1 MLNPP
6 KPNSVRIIIGTSIIA
21 ATISPLVSPLENK
34 SRIDLKRAERI
45 DLKKI
50 YEHIEVEQE
59 LETRKIDPKDKYMKL
74 WIKGI

>member
-6 KPNSVRIIIGTSIIA
+6 KPNSIRIIIGTSIIA

-34 SRIDLKRAERI
+34 SRIDMKRPERI
-45 DLKKI
+45 
-50 YEHIEVEQE
+50 EHQQIEQE
-59 LETRKIDPKDKYMKL
+59 PEQQPRKIDPKDKYMKL

>member
-6 KPNSVRIIIGTSIIA
+6 KPNSIRIIIGTSLIA

-34 SRIDLKRAERI
+34 SRIDMKRPERI
-45 DLKKI
+45 
-50 YEHIEVEQE
+50 EHQQE
-59 LETRKIDPKDKYMKL
+59 LEQQPRKIDPKDKYMKL